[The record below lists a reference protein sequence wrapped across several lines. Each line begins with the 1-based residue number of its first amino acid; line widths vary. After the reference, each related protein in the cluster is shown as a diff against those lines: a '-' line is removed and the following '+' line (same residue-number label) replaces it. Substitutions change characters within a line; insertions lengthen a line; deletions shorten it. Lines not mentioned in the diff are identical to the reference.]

1 MKIKNSGDLSNTI
14 MCLMSDVDTTN
25 AIGQLTQNQLD
36 SCDITLDGCTYTLV
50 YDAGVIH
57 ITTVGEVNNDVVCAI
72 NLITQCDLSLNG
84 EAVKLDISLWKMAI
98 KPVGYT
104 LGFAAL
110 GIMGYMAY
118 RKYVS

>member
-1 MKIKNSGDLSNTI
+1 MKIKNSGNLSNTI
-14 MCLMSDVDTTN
+14 MCLMGDVDTVSV
-25 AIGQLTQNQLD
+25 ISQLQGDMLD

-57 ITTVGEVNNDVVCAI
+57 ITTAGDVDNDVVCAI
-72 NLITQCDLSLNG
+72 SLITQCDLSLNG

-110 GIMGYMAY
+110 GVMGYMAY
-118 RKYVS
+118 RKYAS